1 MSGLLKKITPVY
13 LKAWKR
19 NKEEYYQR
27 ITELKIK
34 SSGVEE
40 GLPFVEL
47 IDDRLNDSFGQGKK
61 FFSHFPDE
69 VQRVLYRKF
78 ISKEIKKVL
87 CEDAI
92 NVAQDIIK
100 RYLGPKN
107 EKDAHNEGKYYE
119 FKKGEVVLEAG
130 AFIGFYV
137 MRAAELVG
145 ETGKVIAIEA
155 VPENYEII
163 KRNVEVNH
171 LKNVILVNKAVW
183 NTATKIKFYREGKQI
198 GSITQE
204 VVATDNFIEV
214 PADTID
220 NILTEN
226 NISKIDFARIQ
237 LNGVE
242 LAALEGMD
250 ETLSYHPR
258 ILVAGI
264 YTKNGI
270 PVQTL
275 LKDYLDK
282 KGFKTEIWGGSI
294 FGKEI

>member
-1 MSGLLKKITPVY
+1 MSLLKKITPNY

-27 ITELKIK
+27 ISELKIK
-34 SSGVEE
+34 KSGVED

-47 IDDRLNDSFGQGKK
+47 ENNLK
-61 FFSHFPDE
+61 FYSHFPDK

-78 ISKEIKKVL
+78 ISPEIKKVL

-92 NVAQDIIK
+92 NVAQDIVK
-100 RYLGPKN
+100 RYLGPRTKK
-107 EKDAHNEGKYYE
+107 ETQASGKYFDFNEGE
-119 FKKGEVVLEAG
+119 IIVEAG

-137 MRAAELVG
+137 IRASELVG

-155 VPENYEII
+155 VPENFEIM
-163 KRNVEVNH
+163 KRNVEANG
-171 LKNVILVNKAVW
+171 LKNVILVNKAIW
-183 NTATKIKFYREGKQI
+183 NTPTKIKFYREGKQI

-204 VVATDNFIEV
+204 VVTTDNFIEV

-220 NILTEN
+220 NILADN
-226 NISKIDFARIQ
+226 NISQIDFARIQ

-242 LAALEGMD
+242 LEALEGM
-250 ETLSYHPR
+250 EKTLTTHPK

-270 PVQTL
+270 PVQKL
-275 LKDYLDK
+275 LKEYLDK
-282 KGFKTEIWGGSI
+282 KGYKTEIWGGSV
-294 FGKEI
+294 FGRGKLEGKGITKNY

>member
-1 MSGLLKKITPVY
+1 MSLLKKITPLY

-27 ITELKIK
+27 ISELKIK
-34 SSGVEE
+34 KSGVEE

-47 IDDRLNDSFGQGKK
+47 EDGKK
-61 FFSHFPDE
+61 FFSHFPDN

-78 ISKEIKKVL
+78 ISPEIKKVL

-100 RYLGPKN
+100 RYKGPADTKKSH
-107 EKDAHNEGKYYE
+107 EEGKYFE
-119 FKKGEVVLEAG
+119 LEKGQTIVEAG

-137 MRAAELVG
+137 LRAAELVG

-155 VPENYEII
+155 VPENFEIM
-163 KRNVEVNH
+163 KRNVEANH

-183 NTATKIKFYREGKQI
+183 NTSTKIKFYREGKQI

-214 PADTID
+214 QAETID
-220 NILTEN
+220 SILKEN
-226 NISKIDFARIQ
+226 NIDKIDFIRIQ

-242 LAALEGMD
+242 LEALEGMTH
-250 ETLSYHPR
+250 TLSQRPKV
-258 ILVAGI
+258 LVAGI
-264 YTKNGI
+264 YTKNGV
-270 PVQTL
+270 PVQKL
-275 LKDYLDK
+275 LQDYLDK
-282 KGFKTEIWGGSI
+282 KGFKTEIWGGSV
-294 FGKEI
+294 FGS

>member
-1 MSGLLKKITPVY
+1 MSLLKKITPNY

-27 ITELKIK
+27 IPELKIK

-40 GLPFVEL
+40 GLPYVLLE
-47 IDDRLNDSFGQGKK
+47 DGKK
-61 FFSHFPDE
+61 FYSHLPDD

-78 ISKEIKKVL
+78 ISKEVKKVL

-100 RYLGPKN
+100 RYFGPRT
-107 EKDAHNEGKYYE
+107 EKETQDSGKYFE
-119 FKKGEVVLEAG
+119 FNKGEIIVEAG

-137 MRAAELVG
+137 MRVSELVG
-145 ETGKVIAIEA
+145 EVGKVIAIEA
-155 VPENYEII
+155 VPENFEIM
-163 KRNVEVNH
+163 KRNVEANG
-171 LKNVILVNKAVW
+171 LKNVVLVNKAIW
-183 NTATKIKFYREGKQI
+183 NTPTKIKFYREGKQI

-204 VVATDNFIEV
+204 VVATDQYIEI

-220 NILTEN
+220 NILAEN

-242 LAALEGMD
+242 LEALEGM
-250 ETLSYHPR
+250 EKTLNSHPK

-264 YTKNGI
+264 YTKNGV
-270 PVQTL
+270 PVQQL
-275 LKDYLDK
+275 LKKHLDS
-282 KGFKTEIWGGSI
+282 KGFQTEIWGGSV
-294 FGKEI
+294 FGK

>member
-1 MSGLLKKITPVY
+1 MSLLKKITPLY

-27 ITELKIK
+27 ISELKIK
-34 SSGVEE
+34 KSGVED

-47 IDDRLNDSFGQGKK
+47 ADGKK
-61 FFSHFPDE
+61 FFSHFPDD

-78 ISKEIKKVL
+78 ISPEVKKVL

-100 RYLGPKN
+100 RFLGPK
-107 EKDAHNEGKYYE
+107 ESKDSHNEGKYFE
-119 FKKGEVVLEAG
+119 LEKGQTIVEAG

-137 MRAAELVG
+137 LRVAELVG
-145 ETGKVIAIEA
+145 ETDKVIAIEG
-155 VPENYEII
+155 VPENFEIM
-163 KRNVEVNH
+163 KRNVEANH

-183 NTATKIKFYREGKQI
+183 NTSTKIKFYREGKQI

-214 PADTID
+214 QAETTDQ
-220 NILTEN
+220 ILKEN
-226 NISKIDFARIQ
+226 NILKINFIRIQ

-242 LAALEGMD
+242 LEALQGMTD
-250 ETLSYHPR
+250 TLLQKPK

-270 PVQTL
+270 PVQKL

-282 KGFKTEIWGGSI
+282 KDFKTEIWGGSV
-294 FGKEI
+294 FGS

>member
-1 MSGLLKKITPVY
+1 MSLLKKITPAY

-27 ITELKIK
+27 IPELKIK
-34 SSGVEE
+34 RSGVEE

-47 IDDRLNDSFGQGKK
+47 TDGKK
-61 FFSHFPDE
+61 FFSHFPDD

-78 ISKEIKKVL
+78 ISADIKKVL

-92 NVAQDIIK
+92 NVAQDIVK
-100 RYLGPKN
+100 RYLGPRT
-107 EKDAHNEGKYYE
+107 EEETQDSGKYFD
-119 FKKGEVVLEAG
+119 FKPGEVVVEAG

-137 MRAAELVG
+137 VRASELVG
-145 ETGKVIAIEA
+145 EKGKVIAIEA
-155 VPENYEII
+155 VPENFEIM
-163 KRNVEVNH
+163 KRNVEANR
-171 LKNVILVNKAVW
+171 LKNVVLINKAVW
-183 NTATKIKFYREGKQI
+183 NASTKIKFYREGKQI

-204 VVATDNFIEV
+204 VVSTENYIEV
-214 PADTID
+214 QADTID
-220 NILTEN
+220 HLLEEN
-226 NISKIDFARIQ
+226 DISKIDFIRIQ

-242 LAALEGMD
+242 LEALQGMD
-250 ETLSYHPR
+250 KTLSHHPK

-264 YTKNGI
+264 YTKNGV

-282 KGFKTEIWGGSI
+282 KGFKTQIWGGSV
-294 FGKEI
+294 FAN